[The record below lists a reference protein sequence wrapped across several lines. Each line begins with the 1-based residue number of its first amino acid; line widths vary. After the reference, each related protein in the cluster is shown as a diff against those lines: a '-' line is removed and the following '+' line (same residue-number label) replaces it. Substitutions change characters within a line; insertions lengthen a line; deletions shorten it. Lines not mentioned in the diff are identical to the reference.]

1 MGQFA
6 KKYGCQKKQMDNTQM
21 QPPLYNTT
29 QEERGCNKTRGSKE
43 LTYQATNTG
52 IYLTHII
59 YTKKKSHSRKI
70 IVLDERQ
77 LGNDYY

>member
-1 MGQFA
+1 
-6 KKYGCQKKQMDNTQM
+6 M

-29 QEERGCNKTRGSKE
+29 QEEMGYNKTRGSKE
-43 LTYQATNTG
+43 LTYQATNAG

-59 YTKKKSHSRKI
+59 YTKKNHSRKI